1 MVQYVYETYGDSVF
15 LSLMNQY
22 TPLPQVEA
30 YPEINRCVT
39 EEEYD
44 ELVDFAI
51 EIGVE
56 NGFIQ
61 EGETAKES
69 FIPAFNEEGW
79 KIC

>member
-1 MVQYVYETYGDSVF
+1 MLQLNKISQMKELILKIKDADK
-15 LSLMNQY
+15 
-22 TPLPQVEA
+22 A
-30 YPEINRCVT
+30 YFVLDNPIMT
-39 EEEYD
+39 DKEYD

-79 KIC
+79 KTC